1 MKRNQSNPE
10 EIAIA
15 VLVMAV
21 FIGFFALQY
30 MVTHHG
36 DLPFEHLATAGR

>member
-1 MKRNQSNPE
+1 MKQAKSNPS

-15 VLVMAV
+15 ALVVVA
-21 FIGFFALQY
+21 FIGFFALPY

-36 DLPFEHLATAGR
+36 RLPFLG

>member
-1 MKRNQSNPE
+1 MKQAKSNPS

-15 VLVMAV
+15 ALVVVA

-36 DLPFEHLATAGR
+36 RLPFVG